1 MTYNFPTF
9 ATAYPGAAKRKGRL
23 KISKQ
28 LRYKLA
34 CSKYNQQIDK
44 FVYFINEN
52 SAFVHYAT
60 AKRELALSL
69 ITHYTTKHKNVES
82 RLTAMMIDLR
92 FVQAYLPGLTEE
104 EEYILAKMH
113 DDYSIKLKVNYL
125 NSSEGVL
132 HIGVYQ
138 GNKKLYFATFSIGY
152 DNNII
157 IGSIQGANGKNSQ
170 GTIKSATKA
179 LFGLRPQQLLI
190 WVLLDFANIL
200 KFNKVE
206 AVSNDNHPSIKLR
219 HKLKN
224 KRPFIADYDQI
235 WSSYHGTRLSSGNWE
250 IPPMHLKPMV
260 EIASK
265 KRSMYRK
272 RYAMLDNIHD
282 SMASALNQN
291 RRYF

>member
-1 MTYNFPTF
+1 MTYHFPTF
-9 ATAYPGAAKRKGRL
+9 AKAYPRAVKRKGGL

-44 FVYFINEN
+44 FVHFINEDD
-52 SAFVHYAT
+52 AFIHYAT
-60 AKRELALSL
+60 AKKELALSL
-69 ITHYTTKHKNVES
+69 ITHYTIKNKDVES
-82 RLTAMMIDLR
+82 RLTAMMTDLR
-92 FVQAYLPGLTEE
+92 FVQAYLPKLTEE

-113 DDYSIKLKVNYL
+113 DDYSIKLKINHL

-138 GNKKLYFATFSIGY
+138 GNKRLYFSTFSIGY
-152 DNNII
+152 DDNLT
-157 IGSIQGANGKNSQ
+157 IGSIQGANGKESQ
-170 GTIKSATKA
+170 GSIKSATKA

-206 AVSNDNHPSIKLR
+206 AVSNNNHPSTKLR
-219 HKLKN
+219 HRFKN

-235 WSSYHGTRLSSGNWE
+235 WSSYHGKRLSSGNWE
-250 IPPMHLKPMV
+250 IPPMYLKPMA
-260 EIASK
+260 EISSK

-272 RYAMLDNIHD
+272 RYAMLDEIHD
-282 SMASALNQN
+282 SMSSALNQN
-291 RRYF
+291 